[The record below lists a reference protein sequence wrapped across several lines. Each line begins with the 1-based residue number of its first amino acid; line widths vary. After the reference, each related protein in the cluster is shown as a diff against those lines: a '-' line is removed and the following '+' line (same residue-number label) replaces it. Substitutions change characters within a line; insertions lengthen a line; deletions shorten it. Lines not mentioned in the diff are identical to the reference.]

1 MSSLPNY
8 LMLSLPNIAAYAIFA
23 LGIVVI
29 FRASKVINL
38 AHGAM
43 AMVPAYLVSSMNQA
57 GVPVLLAFVL
67 GVIAGGALGLAVER
81 LFVRPL
87 RDVSITAQTVGTVAV
102 LGLLVSVSGKIWGT
116 GTKVAPSIFPDRRIE
131 LLGSSLRI
139 GQLGLFV
146 VMLLVAAGL
155 TALLQLTDIGLAMRG
170 AADNRRAAA
179 LMGVD
184 PELAT
189 SGAWVLGGATAA
201 IAGILLAAVTNL
213 NPLTLSLQAIPAFV
227 AALIGGLGSL
237 YGGVI
242 GALVVGA
249 SSGLVPW
256 LVTLPWF
263 RSLESTQGLR
273 ELVIGILALVVMAT
287 RGERYAASDI
297 RSGL

>member
-8 LMLSLPNIAAYAIFA
+8 LLLSLPNIAAYAIFA

-29 FRASKVINL
+29 FRASKVLNI

-43 AMVPAYLVSSMNQA
+43 AMVPAYLVYSMHQA
-57 GVPVLLAFVL
+57 GVPVLLAFAV
-67 GVIAGGALGLAVER
+67 GVAAGGLLGLGVER

-87 RDVSITAQTVGTVAV
+87 RNVSITAQTVGTVAA
-102 LGLLVSVSGKIWGT
+102 LGLLVSISGKIWGT
-116 GTKVAPSIFPDRRIE
+116 GTKVAPAIFPDERIDV
-131 LLGSSLRI
+131 LGSSLRI

-146 VMLLVAAGL
+146 VMLLVAGGL
-155 TALLQLTDIGLAMRG
+155 TALLQFTDIGLAMRG

-213 NPLTLSLQAIPAFV
+213 NPVTLSLQSIPAFV

-237 YGGVI
+237 YGGVV

-256 LVTLPWF
+256 LVTLSMF
-263 RSLESTQGLR
+263 RSLERTQGLR
-273 ELVIGILALVVMAT
+273 ELVIGIVAMIVMAS

>member
-43 AMVPAYLVSSMNQA
+43 AMVPAYLVYSMNQA
-57 GVPVLLAFVL
+57 GIPVGLAFLL
-67 GVIAGGALGLAVER
+67 GVVAGGLLGLVVER
-81 LFVRPL
+81 VFVRPL

-116 GTKVAPSIFPDRRIE
+116 GTKVAPSIFPDHRIE
-131 LLGSSLRI
+131 VLGSSLRV
-139 GQLGLFV
+139 GQLGLFI

-213 NPLTLSLQAIPAFV
+213 NPVTLSLQAIPAFV

-256 LVTLPWF
+256 LVTLSWF
-263 RSLESTQGLR
+263 RRLESTQGLR
-273 ELVIGILALVVMAT
+273 ELVIGVVALVVMAS